1 MLEVPAPVSSESP
14 VPRIPKR
21 VFQTAQSSANVDVD
35 LSRRLEM
42 SSPGFERV
50 FFDDAAAQEY
60 MAREYAGTQILDAYE
75 VAPRAVMRAD
85 IFRLAVVAREGGFYF
100 DVDVYVKRSL
110 EPLFALT
117 AVLPLDWWL
126 SDDEFME
133 RHQRNISDAPEHWHL
148 GNYAFG
154 ARPNH
159 PLLVDALDEAA
170 NRTMAAV
177 DAPGDSDVLR
187 ATGPY
192 MLSEV
197 YHAGRRA
204 GKYSDVE
211 LLRGDT
217 EPRVGRPTSG
227 GADWHKFGSF
237 AEHLLAHTWV
247 TKGRRRIQSDSNSK
261 SYSYNEDEGAD
272 DSTSY
277 SYNEDAGAASSDK
290 SYSYGDSS
298 SDQSYSSGGSY
309 SYSLNAGEQ
318 FCEESGFSEEQCE
331 SYASSECRCA
341 WNDSRCWWGSGSC
354 GGDDESPY
362 SYSYENSSED
372 GYSSSDRGY
381 SSVGRY
387 SYSLN
392 AGEQF

>member
-1 MLEVPAPVSSESP
+1 MVRQHVAVAACLAVFLGGALCVASGGATAAARTRRLLGQPGAAGTELMLEVPAQVSSESP

-110 EPLFALT
+110 EPLVALA

-133 RHQRNISDAPEHWHL
+133 RHQRNISDVPEHWQV

-170 NRTMAAV
+170 KRTMAAV

-217 EPRVGRPTSG
+217 EPRVGRPIV
-227 GADWHKFGSF
+227 ADQLRT
-237 AEHLLAHTWV
+237 LL
-247 TKGRRRIQSDSNSK
+247 D
-261 SYSYNEDEGAD
+261 
-272 DSTSY
+272 
-277 SYNEDAGAASSDK
+277 
-290 SYSYGDSS
+290 
-298 SDQSYSSGGSY
+298 
-309 SYSLNAGEQ
+309 
-318 FCEESGFSEEQCE
+318 
-331 SYASSECRCA
+331 
-341 WNDSRCWWGSGSC
+341 
-354 GGDDESPY
+354 
-362 SYSYENSSED
+362 
-372 GYSSSDRGY
+372 
-381 SSVGRY
+381 
-387 SYSLN
+387 
-392 AGEQF
+392 